1 MFTDRSL
8 VSFLLITSSK
18 SFCIVNLDMVA
29 TKRATIT
36 VSLPQTPVL
45 FHDLMFLKYLRC
57 NFSVINFNEQN

>member
-18 SFCIVNLDMVA
+18 SFCIVNMVA

-45 FHDLMFLKYLRC
+45 FHDLMFLKYLM
-57 NFSVINFNEQN
+57 

>member
-18 SFCIVNLDMVA
+18 SFCIVNLDIVA

-36 VSLPQTPVL
+36 VSLPQTPIL
-45 FHDLMFLKYLRC
+45 FHDLMFLKYLM
-57 NFSVINFNEQN
+57 